1 MATSSSAF
9 SDDLIAWLS
18 DTANTVNVIRKG
30 QLVVGISDG
39 RLLTVATT
47 NEQRV
52 GYEIKREVL
61 LQDVP
66 AKMQYNVGR

>member
-18 DTANTVNVIRKG
+18 DNANTVNVIRKG